1 MKNYNFGM
9 VLLIIAILVIGTFIG
24 GREINL
30 QIEETI
36 KNNYQSEI
44 EALKIKLD
52 KQSQLINSIIGI
64 NNKVEDSNNNT
75 NVGSEQ
81 ENTFNEIKP
90 EFEYIKQDG
99 GITITKYN
107 GSSTSVQIPNLIE
120 QTPVTKIAE
129 NAFAETKIKSVTIPS
144 SCVEI
149 DWFAFYGCFSL
160 TTVYIPSRVEV
171 IGYGAFDSCSKS
183 MTIYCEDG
191 SYAQKYAQSFG
202 ITYSIFK

>member
-9 VLLIIAILVIGTFIG
+9 VLLILAIVVISTFIG
-24 GREINL
+24 GREINFR
-30 QIEETI
+30 IEETI

-44 EALKIKLD
+44 EALKTKLD

-64 NNKVEDSNNNT
+64 NDKQEEVQNDSNS
-75 NVGSEQ
+75 GSSE
-81 ENTFNEIKP
+81 ENTFNETKP
-90 EFEYIKQDG
+90 EFEYIKENG
-99 GITITKYN
+99 GITIIKYN

-129 NAFAETKIKSVTIPS
+129 NAFAETKIKSVIIPS

-160 TTVYIPSRVEV
+160 STVYIPACVDA

-202 ITYSIFK
+202 ITYSIFQ